1 MSTAVLEDELDEEFE
16 LEEELELLLD
26 ELELLL
32 DVLELLED
40 ELELELLE
48 DELELELLDELLEA
62 KSQTLP
68 VTSGI
73 SAALPGTPFSAWKP
87 NDTTCPGSMLLFQLK
102 GDAV

>member
-1 MSTAVLEDELDEEFE
+1 MSTAVLEDELDEELE
-16 LEEELELLLD
+16 LED

-40 ELELELLE
+40 ELERLE
-48 DELELELLDELLEA
+48 ELLEA

-73 SAALPGTPFSAWKP
+73 SAALPGTPFNWNSNIKRHHLPRFDVAIPVKR
-87 NDTTCPGSMLLFQLK
+87 
-102 GDAV
+102 